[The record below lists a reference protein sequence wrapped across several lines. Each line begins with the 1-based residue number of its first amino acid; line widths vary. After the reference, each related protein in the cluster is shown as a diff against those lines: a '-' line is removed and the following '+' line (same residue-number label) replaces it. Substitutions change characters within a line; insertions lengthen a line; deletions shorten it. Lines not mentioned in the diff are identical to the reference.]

1 MLSEALRLWSWG
13 IPLALGLPLLAWL
26 VFLKTD
32 NGGWIDVAWAYSL
45 GGLAVLFAALGPG
58 DSDHR
63 LLTALLGGLWGL
75 RLGTYLA
82 RRVARDPL
90 EDGRYRQLREE
101 WGGNIRIKFLGFF
114 LFQGLLNLILCLP
127 FLFASLDRG
136 PGIPLTA
143 WIGAGLVLLGVAGEG
158 LADAQLKAFKADP
171 AVRGQVCRRGLWAWS
186 RHPNYFFE
194 WLVWVGFATA
204 GLGTPYAF
212 LGFLAP
218 ALLLA
223 FLTRVTGIPATE
235 AQALRSKGEAYRL
248 YQREVSPFIPWFPRR
263 SSR

>member
-32 NGGWIDVAWAYSL
+32 NGGWVDVAWAYSL
-45 GGLAVLFAALGPG
+45 GSLAVLFAVLGPG
-58 DSDHR
+58 APDRR

-75 RLGTYLA
+75 RLGTHLA
-82 RRVARDPL
+82 WRVAQDPL

-114 LFQGLLNLILCLP
+114 LFQGLLNLVLCLP
-127 FLFASLDRG
+127 FLFAALDRSS
-136 PGIPLTA
+136 GISPIA
-143 WIGAGLVLLGVAGEG
+143 WIGGSLVLLGVAGEG
-158 LADAQLKAFKADP
+158 LADAQLKVFKADP
-171 AVRGQVCRRGLWAWS
+171 SLRGQVCRRGLWAWS

-194 WLVWVGFATA
+194 WLVWLGFATA
-204 GLGTPYAF
+204 GLGAPYAL

-218 ALLLA
+218 ALILH

-235 AQALRSKGEAYRL
+235 AQALRSKGESYAL
-248 YQREVSPFIPWFPRR
+248 YQRQVSPFIPWLPRR